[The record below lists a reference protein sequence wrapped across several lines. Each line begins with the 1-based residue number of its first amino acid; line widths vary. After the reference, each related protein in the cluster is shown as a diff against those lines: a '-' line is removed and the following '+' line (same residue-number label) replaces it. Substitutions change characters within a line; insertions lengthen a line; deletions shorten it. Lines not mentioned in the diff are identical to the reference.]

1 MEDIFQT
8 VPAKVKCRFP
18 YKITFDFK
26 MFVKC
31 LEGHVIIY
39 EIQRICCVMLP
50 ALSDG
55 VSLKKKK
62 NPICSNVTPSIILSE
77 YERHLLLVAF
87 ETLQTRAGMKTTMK
101 WSLANKKCWPCSL
114 VHCLFAFLHCFNIT
128 SLQFKFNLLSLC
140 FSHSTLRRC
149 TKGRVVM
156 EQMKRRK

>member
-8 VPAKVKCRFP
+8 IPAKVKCRFP

-62 NPICSNVTPSIILSE
+62 IPFVLMLRHQLYCQSMSVTF
-77 YERHLLLVAF
+77 LLLHLKPFRPVQA
-87 ETLQTRAGMKTTMK
+87 
-101 WSLANKKCWPCSL
+101 
-114 VHCLFAFLHCFNIT
+114 
-128 SLQFKFNLLSLC
+128 
-140 FSHSTLRRC
+140 
-149 TKGRVVM
+149 
-156 EQMKRRK
+156 